1 MAKRMIVT
9 GAAGIL
15 GGVVAGHLAQLGHDV
30 IGMDLAERPD
40 GFPCSFIGNVDLTCE
55 RSTADAVAQVG
66 GPVHGLACIAG
77 GFVWETV
84 SEGSIDSWTRMHAM
98 NVTTALVACRAVL
111 PLMPNG
117 GSIVNIG
124 AAATVR
130 AGAGMGAYTASKS
143 GVARLTEA
151 LAEEHKGVIRVNAV
165 LPSIID
171 TPANRADM
179 GEADAGKWVTPLEL
193 AKVIAFLLSDEAS
206 AITGAL
212 IPVTGRV

>member
-1 MAKRMIVT
+1 
-9 GAAGIL
+9 
-15 GGVVAGHLAQLGHDV
+15 
-30 IGMDLAERPD
+30 
-40 GFPCSFIGNVDLTCE
+40 
-55 RSTADAVAQVG
+55 
-66 GPVHGLACIAG
+66 
-77 GFVWETV
+77 
-84 SEGSIDSWTRMHAM
+84 MHAM